1 MEVAKIK
8 VETWRDTYKQIVDDS
23 YLRNMDYIK
32 TADKWKK
39 NFENEK
45 FIVAEKDKKIV
56 GFCRY
61 GNRIDELE
69 RFKEFDAEIYA
80 IYIDKEYQRL
90 GIGKRLVDY
99 AKKEMSCENKNKFLL
114 WCLEK
119 NESSLRFYEKIG
131 GTLLGKKQAK
141 IGEKLYS
148 EIAYGYEIK

>member
-80 IYIDKEYQRL
+80 IYIDREYQRL
-90 GIGKRLVDY
+90 GIGKKLVDY
-99 AKKEMSCENKNKFLL
+99 AKKEMSCENKNKFLI

-119 NESSLRFYEKIG
+119 NESSLGFYKKIG

>member
-1 MEVAKIK
+1 M
-8 VETWRDTYKQIVDDS
+8 
-23 YLRNMDYIK
+23 LYI
-32 TADKWKK
+32 
-39 NFENEK
+39 
-45 FIVAEKDKKIV
+45 
-56 GFCRY
+56 
-61 GNRIDELE
+61 E
-69 RFKEFDAEIYA
+69 R
-80 IYIDKEYQRL
+80 EYQRL
-90 GIGKRLVDY
+90 GIGKKLVDY

>member
-1 MEVAKIK
+1 MELLLYQQSKEENKINIRKVEEKDLLEVAKIK
-8 VETWRDTYKQIVDDS
+8 VETWRNTYKQIVDDS

-32 TADKWKK
+32 TADKRKK

-80 IYIDKEYQRL
+80 IYRERISKTGNR
-90 GIGKRLVDY
+90 
-99 AKKEMSCENKNKFLL
+99 KKIS
-114 WCLEK
+114 
-119 NESSLRFYEKIG
+119 
-131 GTLLGKKQAK
+131 
-141 IGEKLYS
+141 
-148 EIAYGYEIK
+148 